1 MMGIG
6 DTIRVS
12 LSADPVEEIKVGFNI
27 LKSLG
32 LRYRGVTI
40 ISCPSCARQG
50 FEVIETVKTLE
61 DKLSHITESITLS
74 VIGCV
79 VNGPG
84 EALYTDVGFT
94 GGGNNNGMIYL
105 NGKQLSKTDN
115 KEMIEKIVQYVEE
128 KAYKIANEQKL

>member
-1 MMGIG
+1 M
-6 DTIRVS
+6 
-12 LSADPVEEIKVGFNI
+12 E
-27 LKSLG
+27 
-32 LRYRGVTI
+32 
-40 ISCPSCARQG
+40 
-50 FEVIETVKTLE
+50 
-61 DKLSHITESITLS
+61 LS

-128 KAYKIANEQKL
+128 KAGKIANEQKL

>member
-1 MMGIG
+1 M
-6 DTIRVS
+6 
-12 LSADPVEEIKVGFNI
+12 
-27 LKSLG
+27 
-32 LRYRGVTI
+32 
-40 ISCPSCARQG
+40 CPQG